1 MYSPQYKC
9 CACGEPRR
17 AYGMCEGHASM
28 SCSWIPKPESFTISF
43 PIECLPEWLGGKN
56 SSTSVTV
63 KAAKEV
69 KPEPMT
75 LERAVEILNAR
86 KHLEVEWFAKPM
98 NQFRSIADSR
108 KGHRAE
114 FEAIAIAEKY
124 ERESK

>member
-1 MYSPQYKC
+1 MYSPHYKC
-9 CACGEPRR
+9 QSATCDSKVR
-17 AYGMCEGHASM
+17 AEMFCDECTRKINGMLSWFNIMNPNVCRLYTGTFGCEN
-28 SCSWIPKPESFTISF
+28 PKP
-43 PIECLPEWLGGKN
+43 G
-56 SSTSVTV
+56 
-63 KAAKEV
+63 
-69 KPEPMT
+69 PMT

>member
-1 MYSPQYKC
+1 MYSPQYTC

-17 AYGMCEGHASM
+17 AYGMCEGHVSM

-43 PIECLPEWLGGKN
+43 PIECLPEWMGGKN

-63 KAAKEV
+63 KAGKEI

-75 LERAVEILNAR
+75 LERAAKILN
-86 KHLEVEWFAKPM
+86 KHRH
-98 NQFRSIADSR
+98 NQIRCWHTVGNSVMDGYQVFTD
-108 KGHRAE
+108 